1 MKNPLVLDFAN
12 LSDMTKMSVN
22 CSIPCECRPENVV
35 GWQTVPPSLDE
46 ALFEVVGTLFED
58 PYIEPTFVEFHPCGT
73 RYASPDAPI
82 APRFFPY
89 NRCNVTRCLTCGRFY
104 LRYTEAGGYFVDH
117 RIRLM
122 SASLLID
129 APLPD

>member
-1 MKNPLVLDFAN
+1 
-12 LSDMTKMSVN
+12 MSVN
-22 CSIPCECRPENVV
+22 ATIPCQCRPENVV
-35 GWQTVPPSLDE
+35 DWKTVPPSLDE

-58 PYIEPTFVEFHPCGT
+58 PYVEPTFVEFHPAGT
-73 RYASPDAPI
+73 RYESPDAPI

-122 SASLLID
+122 SADLLID
-129 APLPD
+129 AALPD